1 MQRRRSTA
9 TIETSIAERQ
19 ARACACATQH
29 APSVLLTRQCGAG
42 WCIVRG
48 CWAFLLLIIP
58 RTTSTLRRSMAAAE
72 PGGPRRSNGRS
83 QLATGTERPQQQTA
97 GRHIYRGA
105 KWVVLRAEGKTHPPA
120 PLAPLSASLQSLQS
134 RARVQAPGAP
144 SETPDQ
150 LRRQTQ
156 THDPDVTRDG
166 CRLRLWPAPPPA
178 AGSRRRSPAWP
189 CRSPRPAGSGSR
201 GTR

>member
-1 MQRRRSTA
+1 MRMRHAARSLRPPHSPVRCRVVHSAWVLGVSVADYPTHYQHLTKKHGGRRTWRP
-9 TIETSIAERQ
+9 
-19 ARACACATQH
+19 TQVQWQV
-29 APSVLLTRQCGAG
+29 AIGNRNREAS
-42 WCIVRG
+42 
-48 CWAFLLLIIP
+48 
-58 RTTSTLRRSMAAAE
+58 
-72 PGGPRRSNGRS
+72 
-83 QLATGTERPQQQTA
+83 TA

-178 AGSRRRSPAWP
+178 AGLRRRSPAWP